1 MRFLHTADWQLG
13 MKAAQVGET
22 GARVREERLHAL
34 ERVAAQANSVEFVL
48 VAGDT
53 FENNGVDRTLVQR
66 AADILSA
73 FRVPIYVIPGNH
85 DPLSPGSV
93 WNHPVWGSI
102 GNLHVL
108 REEEPV
114 EIPGGVLYPCPVR
127 QKRSAKDPTVWIRA
141 GGAEGV
147 RVGLAH
153 GTVEDIPQEE
163 PDYPIPRD
171 AASRAGLDY
180 LALGHWHS
188 TAFYP
193 GQDGATHMAYSGTH
207 ETTSFGER
215 DSGNVLI
222 VEVPGAGITPV
233 ITPVRTGSLCWKV
246 VEGDIRYRGD
256 LLRIRRQ
263 VETMKNSASTL
274 IELRIS
280 GLLAAEDRDDLTRI
294 QEILDSRS
302 RRFLFARL
310 DMSRIRPSP
319 QDENWVAGLPA
330 GIIRQA
336 GLRLREMA
344 NPDFTGERSKGAS
357 AEVASRALME
367 LYAMITEGAG

>member
-13 MKAAQVGET
+13 MKAAQVGEA

-34 ERVAAQANSVEFVL
+34 ERVAEAAQANSAEFVL

-66 AADILSA
+66 VADILSA
-73 FRVPIYVIPGNH
+73 FGVPVYVIPGNH

-102 GNLHVL
+102 GNLRVL

-127 QKRSAKDPTVWIRA
+127 QKRSAKDPTAWIRA
-141 GGAEGV
+141 GEAGGV
-147 RVGLAH
+147 RVGVAH
-153 GTVEDIPQEE
+153 GTVEGIRQEE

-193 GQDGATHMAYSGTH
+193 GQDGVTHMAYSGTH

-222 VEVPGAGITPV
+222 VEIPGAGMPPV

-246 VEGDIRYRGD
+246 IEEDIRHRGD
-256 LLRIRRQ
+256 LLRIRQQ
-263 VETMKNSASTL
+263 VETMENPASTL
-274 IELRIS
+274 IGLRIS
-280 GLLAAEDRDDLTRI
+280 GLLAAEDRDELTRI
-294 QEILDSRS
+294 QEILGS
-302 RRFLFARL
+302 RFLFAHL
-310 DMSRIRPSP
+310 DMSRIRPFP
-319 QDENWVAGLPA
+319 QDESWVAGLPA

-344 NPDFTGERSKGAS
+344 DPDFRGERPEGAS